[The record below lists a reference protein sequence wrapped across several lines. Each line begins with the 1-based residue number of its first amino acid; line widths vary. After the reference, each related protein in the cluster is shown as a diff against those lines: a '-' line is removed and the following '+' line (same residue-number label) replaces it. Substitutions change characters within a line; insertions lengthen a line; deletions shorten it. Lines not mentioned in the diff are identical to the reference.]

1 MRMARNDLDRNSLYR
16 NSKMNSNNRNNDFD
30 FKSLSPL
37 ERKIYIFVDAAFGI
51 FWAAVLIPQAY
62 SDLHTDVRFLM
73 GIAEIMALIIGEW
86 MVIYELFKLTDTSLT
101 GLIVGIYSMI
111 KGRIHKN
118 DIDQGLD
125 VKNNMNDIK

>member
-1 MRMARNDLDRNSLYR
+1 MARNDLDRNSLYR
-16 NSKMNSNNRNNDFD
+16 NSKMNSNNRNNNID
-30 FKSLSPL
+30 FKSLSIL
-37 ERKIYIFVDAAFGI
+37 EKRLHIFSDIVFGI

-62 SDLHTDVRFLM
+62 IDLHTDVRFLM
-73 GIAEIMALIIGEW
+73 GIAEILALIIGEW
-86 MVIYELFKLTDTSLT
+86 ITIYELLKITDTSLT

-111 KGRIHKN
+111 KGQIHKN

>member
-1 MRMARNDLDRNSLYR
+1 MARNDLDRNSLYR

-30 FKSLSPL
+30 FKSLSTL
-37 ERKIYIFVDAAFGI
+37 ERKIYIFSNVAFGI

-62 SDLHTDVRFLM
+62 IDLHTDVRFLM

-86 MVIYELFKLTDTSLT
+86 IVIYELFKLTDTSLT

-111 KGRIHKN
+111 KGQIHKN
-118 DIDQGLD
+118 DIDQSLD

>member
-1 MRMARNDLDRNSLYR
+1 MARNDLDRNSLYR
-16 NSKMNSNNRNNDFD
+16 NSKRNNDRNQGID
-30 FKSLSPL
+30 FKSLSIL
-37 ERKIYIFVDAAFGI
+37 EKRLHIFSDIAFGI

-73 GIAEIMALIIGEW
+73 GIAEVLALIIGEW
-86 MVIYELFKLTDTSLT
+86 MTVYELFKITDTSLI

-111 KGRIHKN
+111 KGQIHKN

-125 VKNNMNDIK
+125 VKNNIDDKQ

>member
-1 MRMARNDLDRNSLYR
+1 MARNDLDRNSLYR
-16 NSKMNSNNRNNDFD
+16 NSKMNNNNRNNDFD

-37 ERKIYIFVDAAFGI
+37 ERKIYIFSNVAFGI

-62 SDLHTDVRFLM
+62 SDLHTDIRFLM
-73 GIAEIMALIIGEW
+73 GIAEILVLIIGEW
-86 MVIYELFKLTDTSLT
+86 MVIYELFKITNTSFI

-111 KGRIHKN
+111 KGQIHKN

-125 VKNNMNDIK
+125 LKNNIDDIK

>member
-1 MRMARNDLDRNSLYR
+1 MARNDLDRNSLYR
-16 NSKMNSNNRNNDFD
+16 NGKMSSDNRNNNID

-37 ERKIYIFVDAAFGI
+37 EKKSYIFGVVAFGI
-51 FWAAVLIPQAY
+51 FWAVMLIPQAY
-62 SDLHTDVRFLM
+62 SDLHTDIRFLM

-86 MVIYELFKLTDTSLT
+86 MVTYHLFKITDTSLI

-111 KGRIHKN
+111 KGQIHKN

-125 VKNNMNDIK
+125 VKNNIDDIK

>member
-1 MRMARNDLDRNSLYR
+1 MARNDLDRNSLYR

-30 FKSLSPL
+30 FKSLNTF
-37 ERKIYIFVDAAFGI
+37 ERKVYIFGDVAFGI

-86 MVIYELFKLTDTSLT
+86 MVIYELLKITDTSLI

-111 KGRIHKN
+111 KGQIHKN

-125 VKNNMNDIK
+125 VKNNIDDIK

>member
-1 MRMARNDLDRNSLYR
+1 MARNDLDRN
-16 NSKMNSNNRNNDFD
+16 NNID

-37 ERKIYIFVDAAFGI
+37 ERKSYIFGDAVFGV
-51 FWAAVLIPQAY
+51 FWAAVLITQAY

-73 GIAEIMALIIGEW
+73 GIAEVLALIIGEW
-86 MVIYELFKLTDTSLT
+86 MVIYELFKLTDTSLM

-111 KGRIHKN
+111 KGQIHKN

>member
-1 MRMARNDLDRNSLYR
+1 MARNDLDRNSLYR

-30 FKSLSPL
+30 FKSLSIL
-37 ERKIYIFVDAAFGI
+37 EKRLHIFSDIVFGI

-62 SDLHTDVRFLM
+62 IDLHTDVRFLM
-73 GIAEIMALIIGEW
+73 GIAEVLALVVGEW
-86 MVIYELFKLTDTSLT
+86 LAIYLLLKDADTSLT
-101 GLIVGIYSMI
+101 GLIVRIYSMI
-111 KGRIHKN
+111 KGQIHKN